1 MEKTCRLSVLA
12 MSVRVRYGVACARD
26 CFSGRRASRS
36 SNVWCNVHLA
46 W

>member
-26 CFSGRRASRS
+26 CFFRS
-36 SNVWCNVHLA
+36 ACISE
-46 W
+46 